1 MADQKESKLFA
12 FKLAEK
18 QVAQTKP
25 AAEWKVRDGVAVAGC
40 SGPNKLD
47 NYRYPSATNW
57 VDQGIY
63 C

>member
-18 QVAQTKP
+18 QAAQAKP
-25 AAEWKVRDGVAVAGC
+25 AAEFKVRDGVAVAGC
-40 SGPNKLD
+40 SGPDLTE
-47 NYRYPSATNW
+47 NYRYASSTN
-57 VDQGIY
+57 VADRGIY

>member
-18 QVAQTKP
+18 QAAQAKP
-25 AAEWKVRDGVAVAGC
+25 AAEFKVRDGVAVAGC
-40 SGPNKLD
+40 SGPDLTENVRAAS
-47 NYRYPSATNW
+47 YTN
-57 VDQGIY
+57 VADRGIY